1 MVRIKVDLIQKLSFY
16 DNFSLSIN
24 FVFLSATYFCDS
36 PLIMNAKFHSHIVC
50 FILVDIALRDSIS
63 RSIFFFTLFYFCFGK
78 EIISSFLL
86 LFQVYDNK
94 VLFLSFYYYYLYY
107 EKVVLFI
114 PRRVL

>member
-16 DNFSLSIN
+16 DNFSLSIK

-63 RSIFFFTLFYFCFGK
+63 RSIFLFTLFYFCFGK

-86 LFQVYDNK
+86 FFLSIRVRGTLI
-94 VLFLSFYYYYLYY
+94 LFLLFLF
-107 EKVVLFI
+107 VLQA
-114 PRRVL
+114 